1 MDTQLPAEPGQGGR
15 CVVLAGTRYREFLM
29 GYLSGRFTVEIPM
42 NGLAI
47 GKQLQWLTNYR

>member
-1 MDTQLPAEPGQGGR
+1 
-15 CVVLAGTRYREFLM
+15 M